1 MIPLLYLAVGQPL
14 PSIKKA
20 DEEDVIVFQTESHN
34 WKDGKTLSVINVTP
48 QVYKSPRRSSFFLED
63 GNVLILING
72 DWELQEQHLQ
82 LLKDANASHYK
93 DWEALAFLYKTKG
106 LDSLKGLLGEHNIVV
121 GDFINHTV
129 RGITSLLGMYP
140 LYYWV
145 DRQSNFVL
153 STSLSLM
160 GAAHKTQLNKAA
172 LAQICLYNYSIS
184 DASLLQGID
193 IMPPAS
199 VFDFKGGNALAE
211 SYWSPRELLGGRL
224 LGFQQG
230 VELVDEYLDK
240 AVKRICDKIG
250 NCSISLTGGWDGR
263 LVLAYMLQYM
273 AREEILAYSFG
284 TKDSPDVSIPAKLSS
299 SFGLNYSP
307 FILDEA
313 YLSTAYLDSARATA
327 IYSDGYRGVRKA
339 HYHHAMQQLSRFSP
353 AVVTGICG
361 SNILKGVA
369 TSPSVVFNERV
380 LDLMSSSD
388 FEMTLEKHYQDLKK
402 APHTFATVRF
412 TEFYE
417 SVMSGILPD
426 ILSISDYTER
436 FSTFVMAF
444 TERKYFGPELSSY
457 RHLTVNFSP
466 FIDHDFIK
474 SVAKTIF
481 YNGSKK
487 SSSIFSNWQNSMLYA
502 RLTTAKSRELA
513 NFMSDKGVSLT
524 ELLNPIRYPAVMIKQ
539 YLRRRGSGKANP
551 DPYNTRGVLR
561 QFSDA
566 MGNVCKDANELLSK
580 DERFLEGLLTALYWY
595 ENFEDKW
602 KEV

>member
-14 PSIKKA
+14 PSIKKS
-20 DEEDVIVFQTESHN
+20 DEEDVNVFQSKSHN

-48 QVYKSPRRSSFFLED
+48 RVYKTPRRSSFFLED

-121 GDFINHTV
+121 LDFINHTV

-140 LYYWV
+140 LYYWR
-145 DRQSNFVL
+145 DSQGNFVL

-160 GAAHKTQLNKAA
+160 GVADKPQLNKAA

-184 DASLLQGID
+184 DVSLLQGIG
-193 IMPPAS
+193 IVPPAS
-199 VFDFKGGNALAE
+199 VFHFKSGNLMAE
-211 SYWSPRELLGGRL
+211 PYWSPKELLGGRL
-224 LGFQQG
+224 LGFKQG
-230 VELVDEYLDK
+230 LELVDEYLDR
-240 AVKRICDKIG
+240 AVKRISDKIDK
-250 NCSISLTGGWDGR
+250 CSISLTGGWDGR
-263 LVLAYMLQYM
+263 LVLAYLLQYKPK
-273 AREEILAYSFG
+273 EEILAYSFG

-307 FILDEA
+307 FILDDDYLRVA
-313 YLSTAYLDSARATA
+313 YLYSAKATA
-327 IYSDGYRGVRKA
+327 LYSDGYRGVRKA
-339 HYHHAMQQLSRFSP
+339 HYHYAMEQLSEFSP
-353 AVVTGICG
+353 AVLTGICG

-380 LDLMSSSD
+380 LELMNSSD
-388 FEMTLEKHYQDLKK
+388 FEMTLEKHHQDLKK
-402 APHTFATVRF
+402 APHTFVTLGFA
-412 TEFYE
+412 EFYE
-417 SVMSGILPD
+417 TVMSGILPD

-436 FSTFVMAF
+436 FSTFVMSF

-457 RHLTVNFSP
+457 GHLTVNFSP

-502 RLTTAKSRELA
+502 QLTAAKSRELA
-513 NFMSDKGVSLT
+513 SFMTDKGVSLT
-524 ELLNPIRYPAVMIKQ
+524 ELLNPIRYPAVMITQ

-561 QFSDA
+561 LFDNA

-595 ENFEDKW
+595 ENFGDKW
-602 KEV
+602 KEL